1 MKKRT
6 YLDSNVSISAFQGQD
21 DISVTCLRILDDPGR
36 TLVVSDYVRLEVLP
50 KPIYHQRVEEVE
62 FMQAIL
68 DAAENVEASGELAD
82 LAFDL
87 AKTYNLSP
95 IDALHAAA
103 AYVGRADELVTMEK
117 PTKPLCQIRELT
129 VVSLYRPPCSV

>member
-1 MKKRT
+1 
-6 YLDSNVSISAFQGQD
+6 
-21 DISVTCLRILDDPGR
+21 
-36 TLVVSDYVRLEVLP
+36 
-50 KPIYHQRVEEVE
+50 
-62 FMQAIL
+62 MQAIL